1 MKGKGEAAG
10 GEGRRGTAL
19 GGEDEGGRDEHVQ
32 SHGRG
37 SATLWWGLAPAASF
51 HLSVVAR
58 SPQLPGPDGCEKG
71 GPVKPRLRLHRCS
84 ATASEGW
91 QKNNC

>member
-10 GEGRRGTAL
+10 GEGRRGAAL

-37 SATLWWGLAPAASF
+37 SATLWRGSAPAASF
-51 HLSVVAR
+51 YLSGVAR
-58 SPQLPGPDGCEKG
+58 SPQLPGPNGCEKG
-71 GPVKPRLRLHRCS
+71 RPVKPHPRLHHCS
-84 ATASEGW
+84 ETASEGW